1 MKIIITGNMGYVGP
15 HVVRH
20 MRTAFPDAEL
30 IGFDAGYFA
39 HCLTGPSI
47 FPERW
52 LTAQYFGDMRRFP
65 EEILRGTDAVI
76 HLAAIS
82 NDPMGALF
90 EDLTWAI
97 NYRSSIDLAQKAKQA
112 GVTSFVFASSC
123 SVYGF
128 AEGGPRR
135 EEDSLNPLTA
145 YARSK
150 VQTERDLAMLAGSGF
165 TVTCLRFSTACGMS
179 ERLRLDLVLND
190 FVASALTARR
200 INILSDGTPWRP
212 LIHVSDMARAIEW
225 AVRRDHRDGGQFLT
239 VNVGCDNWN
248 YQVKELAEAVA
259 RIVSNVEIIV
269 NKNAPPDRRSYRV
282 NFDKFT
288 KLAQGFLPEMD
299 LYGAIVDLK
308 NGLEAMRFRDAEFR
322 NSEYVRL
329 NTLKRL
335 QEVGALTEN
344 LEWAPWGTARK
355 YRAQSVGLSD
365 QVAGTFLS

>member
-15 HVVRH
+15 HVVRR
-20 MRTAFPDAEL
+20 MRASFPDAQL
-30 IGFDAGYFA
+30 IGFDTGYFA
-39 HCLTGPSI
+39 HCLTAPWI
-47 FPERW
+47 LPECR
-52 LTAQYFGDMRRFP
+52 LDVQHFGDVRRFP
-65 EEILRGTDAVI
+65 EELLRGIDAVI

-90 EDLTWAI
+90 EELTLAI
-97 NYRSSIDLAQKAKQA
+97 NHRASIDLARKAKRA
-112 GVTSFVFASSC
+112 GVKSFVFASSC

-150 VQTERDLAMLAGSGF
+150 VQCEQDLASLAGPGF

-179 ERLRLDLVLND
+179 DRLRLDLVLND
-190 FVASALTARR
+190 FVASALATRR

-212 LIHVSDMARAIEW
+212 LIHVSDMARAIDW

-239 VNVGCDNWN
+239 VNVGSDNWN
-248 YQVKELAEAVA
+248 CQVKDLALAVA
-259 RIVSNVEIIV
+259 RIVPDVDVSI
-269 NKNAPPDRRSYRV
+269 NKNAQPDKRSYRV

-299 LYGAIVDLK
+299 LRAAIVDLK
-308 NGLEAMRFRDAEFR
+308 NGLEALRFKDVEFR
-322 NSEYVRL
+322 SSEYMRL
-329 NTLKRL
+329 NTLRRL
-335 QEVGALTEN
+335 REIGALTDS
-344 LEWAPWGTARK
+344 LEWTFVRPDAMSRW
-355 YRAQSVGLSD
+355 VGANPVTVETRESR
-365 QVAGTFLS
+365 